1 MEPIKKEHL
10 DSVLQDYK
18 KDKAARVARHALS
31 VAGIQEVAQS
41 KDESS
46 KVYFDFDINLETLP
60 VTNQRQSGRCW
71 LFAACNLMREELA
84 KKFNVKN
91 FELSQSYLAFYDKLE
106 KLNYVM
112 EALIENIDAN
122 YDDRTVQFLVQS
134 GVGDGGQW
142 DMIISVIKKYGI
154 CPKKNYDETAT
165 SNATRYLNQL
175 LNAELR
181 RFASESR
188 LVKAKK
194 GIKEV
199 RKLKESYVDRFYR
212 ALVSCYGL
220 PPEKFDFEY
229 TDAKNVYHIERGLT
243 PIKFYEKYIGS
254 SLDEYVS
261 IINAPTKSKPFMK
274 SYTVKYLGNVVG
286 GKVVT
291 HLNLPMERLK
301 EVVVAQLKDNHIVWF
316 GSDVASYGER
326 ELGIWDDNRFDYKS
340 LLDLDI
346 KMDKGES
353 LDFRASAMNH
363 AMCITGV
370 AFDQKGV
377 PTKWKIENS
386 WGEANGNKGY
396 YIMSRTWFDQ
406 YTYQAVVNKKYLTK
420 EELKAYNSKPVE
432 LKPWDPMGS
441 LAD

>member
-1 MEPIKKEHL
+1 MEPIKVEHL
-10 DSVLQDYK
+10 DKVLEEYK
-18 KDKAARVARHALS
+18 KDKTSRVARHALS
-31 VAGIQEVAQS
+31 TTSIQEVAQS

-46 KVYFDFDINLETLP
+46 KVNFDFDINLETLP

-71 LFAACNLMREELA
+71 IFAACNVMREELA
-84 KKFNVKN
+84 RKFDVKN

-112 EALIENIDAN
+112 EALIENIDAD

-142 DMIISVIKKYGI
+142 DMIVSVVKKYGV
-154 CPKKNYDETAT
+154 CPKSNYGETAT

-181 RFASESR
+181 HFASESR
-188 LVKAKK
+188 IVKAKE
-194 GIKEV
+194 GINAV

-220 PPEKFDFEY
+220 PPQSFDFEY
-229 TDAKNVYHIERGLT
+229 TDSKNVYHIERDLT
-243 PIKFYEKYIGS
+243 PIKFFEKYVGS

-301 EVVVAQLKDNHIVWF
+301 EVVVAQLKDKHIVWF
-316 GSDVASYGER
+316 GSDVAFYGER

-370 AFDQKGV
+370 AFDQKGI

-386 WGEANGNKGY
+386 WGDINGNKGY
-396 YIMSRTWFDQ
+396 YIMSRSWFDQ

-420 EELKAYNSKPVE
+420 TELDAYKAKPIE

-441 LAD
+441 LAK